1 MIIYMDI
8 NVKIVCEEIKG
19 ANVFDNRFNEIEV
32 IEEPYKDLKI
42 RQQELMSKWDVNPN
56 NIVNLRDA
64 LM

>member
-1 MIIYMDI
+1 MDI